1 MATLVAVMTA
11 DVLPVTLGAVNTPL
25 LEIDPVLADQVTP
38 VFAVPLML
46 AVNCCWACE
55 ARVMLAGEIERMGP
69 EGPEPPAE
77 TAMCAEVDPDS
88 LPEYIEELSRGVAP
102 FCFPGI
108 VETESV
114 KL

>member
-1 MATLVAVMTA
+1 
-11 DVLPVTLGAVNTPL
+11 
-25 LEIDPVLADQVTP
+25 
-38 VFAVPLML
+38 
-46 AVNCCWACE
+46 
-55 ARVMLAGEIERMGP
+55 
-69 EGPEPPAE
+69 
-77 TAMCAEVDPDS
+77 MCAEVDPDS